1 MAKKYEVSLES
12 NKKLSQLI
20 DTNLQKESQ
29 LLQSLIQDVVDAN
42 KKVKTSHE
50 KRVRE
55 SKERLE
61 QLNRDI
67 EDLNQEINR
76 KEKDTTMQ
84 QLNYLLDSKNK
95 IYQSIQAMRKKNI
108 DLFLSKDVL
117 ANTNDISNH
126 LFTQLKNH
134 STSSDDV
141 LPIMES
147 IREALIDLSSNVVN
161 QFKSLLEHSDDETS
175 PLSKIAA
182 SIKEETF
189 EESQL
194 FSDFQKSLHSLEA
207 SRNHV
212 LKDIE
217 SDLSLDKRIE
227 DTFSK
232 RKEKTEKALVQLQT
246 QFKTSKNALVE
257 EKNAL
262 YDKTLNALKE
272 KYKDKLQ
279 GEIEHQSNV
288 QDNLKKL
295 RLDIIK
301 AEKDNDLQRAKQL
314 FKQYEKETRK
324 KPTFL
329 EEKLEKKAQAEVQK
343 ETKRINQALYTLE
356 KDYLNK
362 RYEHRLEL
370 SKIQIERGESKDLF
384 KVREDFK
391 GLKSDLEY
399 NERLKSLL
407 IEYIERFEQSF
418 NEVITF
424 IEQINESYIKKEY
437 QFLKHQ
443 KDGLDYLNTLE
454 LTFNTSQLSLT
465 KLLRMKQFS
474 NQKLEKTIVN
484 NIKKHSLQIEK
495 HQKLAKIDKQMTD
508 IKNTHHIDQLYAEED
523 IQSEKIY
530 QNARIELADLEY
542 ELQLLKIQSLYD
554 NEKGLTKAQ
563 ADRLDIGYEVNESM
577 VSTTYESQ
585 ILFAK
590 QQIEYAESEYNLR
603 LENIELSLNKEK
615 EYALNKLNEHQQ
627 KYKSDKIDLIN
638 ERDKKLE
645 DLSYKQALFTEDKDK
660 KKLNEQEENL
670 RSFYDQKIEKIDEAL
685 KQDPYV
691 KRYKKQLDNADNR
704 AEKAKQDA
712 LQIKEKSIQ
721 TFENMIKSSEE
732 KLNQFKSLKQQ
743 DTLKP
748 MIDSEENTAKNRL
761 NESIEDAKALYEEKI
776 KDPKNRLKTLDE
788 KLQSIYDDEDLKH
801 TLKEFTEEKATIETT
816 IQQQQTDLNQA
827 LDDSIETINS
837 QEDKFLNT
845 YQNALDKLKDKPKHN
860 IALNDASI
868 KNHLS
873 SIRQSQKNEL
883 NNLSDAILTPL
894 ETFKAEIPKY
904 IKSLNEAI
912 QPAYKAYNNYL
923 SKLSSSIESKEKQSK
938 KLQNIALKESLKTL
952 KKTYKK

>member
-42 KKVKTSHE
+42 KKVKASHE
-50 KRVRE
+50 KRVQE
-55 SKERLE
+55 SKARLE

-67 EDLNQEINR
+67 EDLNKEINR

-95 IYQSIQAMRKKNI
+95 IYQSIQAMRQKNI

-117 ANTNDISNH
+117 ANTNDVSTH
-126 LFTQLKNH
+126 LFNKLENH

-141 LPIMES
+141 LPMMES
-147 IREALIDLSSNVVN
+147 IREALIDLSHKAVDH
-161 QFKSLLEHSDDETS
+161 FKSLLDSSEDETS
-175 PLSKIAA
+175 PLTTIATK
-182 SIKEETF
+182 IKEDTF
-189 EESQL
+189 EKRQL
-194 FSDFQKSLHSLEA
+194 FKNFKAALDSLEA
-207 SRNHV
+207 SRSHV
-212 LKDIE
+212 LQDIE

-227 DTFSK
+227 NTFSQ
-232 RKEKTEKALVQLQT
+232 RKTETENALATLQKAFKTEK
-246 QFKTSKNALVE
+246 SKLLE

-262 YDKTLNALKE
+262 YDKSLSALNE
-272 KYKDKLQ
+272 KYKDQLQ
-279 GEIEHQSNV
+279 AEKEKQAEIQET
-288 QDNLKKL
+288 LKKL

-301 AEKDNDLQRAKQL
+301 AEKDNNQQRAQQL
-314 FKQYEKETRK
+314 FKQYEKANRK

-329 EEKLEKKAQAEVQK
+329 SEKLEKKAQSHVQK
-343 ETKRINQALYTLE
+343 ETKRLNQALYKLE
-356 KDYLNK
+356 EDYLNE
-362 RYEHRLEL
+362 RYNLRLEL

-399 NERLKSLL
+399 NENLKSVL
-407 IEYIERFEQSF
+407 IEYIEKFEHSF
-418 NEVITF
+418 NEHINL
-424 IEQINESYIKKEY
+424 IEKIHELYLKKEH

-443 KDGLDYLNTLE
+443 KALLEDLDTLE
-454 LTFNTSQLSLT
+454 LTFKSSQLSLT
-465 KLLRMKQFS
+465 KLLRMKHFS
-474 NQKLEKTIVN
+474 NQKLEKTVIN
-484 NIKKHSLQIEK
+484 DIKKHSFQIEK
-495 HQKLAKIDKQMTD
+495 HQKLANIDKQMTD
-508 IKNTHHIDQLYAEED
+508 IKNTHKINHLYAEED

-590 QQIEYAESEYNLR
+590 QQIEYAESEYSLR
-603 LENIELSLNKEK
+603 LENIELSLSKEK

-627 KYKSDKIDLIN
+627 KYKTDKIDLIN

-645 DLSYKQALFTEDKDK
+645 DLSYKQALFTEEKDK
-660 KKLNEQEENL
+660 KKLNEQEEKL
-670 RSFYDQKIEKIDEAL
+670 RAFYNQKIEKIDEAL
-685 KQDPYV
+685 NQDPYV
-691 KRYKKQLDNADNR
+691 KRYKKQLDNADSR

-712 LQIKEKSIQ
+712 LQIKEKSIE
-721 TFENMIKSSEE
+721 TFENMIQSSEE

-748 MIDSEENTAKNRL
+748 MIDSEESTAKNRL

-776 KDPKNRLKTLDE
+776 KDPKDRLKTLDQ
-788 KLQSIYDDEDLKH
+788 KLQSIYDDEA
-801 TLKEFTEEKATIETT
+801 LKEKLNAFNEEKAKIEDE
-816 IQQQQTDLNQA
+816 IDKSQEALSEELNQA
-827 LDDSIETINS
+827 IKSIES
-837 QEDKFLNT
+837 QEDKFLET
-845 YQNALDKLKDKPKHN
+845 YQNALDKLKDYPKKTLP
-860 IALNDASI
+860 INDASI
-868 KNHLS
+868 KSHLNT
-873 SIRQSQKNEL
+873 IRQSQKQDLESL
-883 NNLSDAILTPL
+883 KESVITPL

-904 IKSLNEAI
+904 IKSMNQAI
-912 QPAYKAYNNYL
+912 QPAYKAYDNYL
-923 SKLSSSIESKEKQSK
+923 SKLSSSIQSKEKQSK
-938 KLQNIALKESLKTL
+938 KVQDNALKESLKTL
-952 KKTYKK
+952 KKTYKQ